1 MIKKLLLTGLV
12 AVSAPF
18 AHLQSAE
25 LKLED
30 SPIQPFLYGRI
41 APMQKTVTKLGQ
53 ALQSI
58 KPGPETMMV
67 TAGMGMMLG
76 DPTFGTFDPDANSGV
91 YLMNNFTDGK
101 EPTVI
106 VLLKV
111 AKDSPVVTAMEK
123 NMKMKSTTKNGWT
136 ILTNHA
142 DQLKEIPDF
151 APLIKH
157 TSQKATSDLQVGV
170 YSAPLLSNTVIKEG
184 IKQANDTIKKLEDKD
199 LSASAAATMA
209 LALGEVA
216 DLQSLE
222 YGINLE
228 NDALAIAYTMGFRP
242 GSPLS
247 KMFKAPGAEVPEAKV
262 VASSGLISGSFAYNT
277 ESYFGYIEHIM
288 NKLKPG
294 LKGSFAETVQYMDE
308 YMKES
313 RKALPDLQTGAV
325 NFNFDMKGFV
335 PQPVFNAVLPM
346 KLKLEEITEY
356 QKKEKEISLK
366 IIKLLANTPGL
377 DEMFGDIEDVMEEYL
392 SSQNEPKKLKIAG
405 LPALY
410 FEEKMPAPEL
420 LEGEEEEEE
429 TTFGYYAAVKDDLL
443 LSSTS
448 KDDLANTIKLLNE
461 GKSVENSA
469 PTKLAPGEFMKG
481 HFNVKPYFT
490 MMMGFTPPMA
500 VFGDEQPEENPLE
513 KELANL
519 KIAPWPI
526 TVTQKGSN
534 LKTDLKVSYQSLKS
548 LTEFSEKIMKA
559 SFGEE
564 GDHPVVDIEASSVDM
579 SKIKIPMDLR
589 FQLSNG
595 GHTTLAKLTEGKKAV
610 LLDFWASWCGPC
622 MALMPELK
630 KKAEALGP
638 QGIVVAGMNTEAE
651 PDTAEKTRKK
661 LEIKFP
667 WLVEPEDAPLS
678 DLLEIDSIPRMILI
692 SPEGKVLYNGH
703 PQDPRLNAALAQL
716 GVNL

>member
-1 MIKKLLLTGLV
+1 MIKKILISGLV
-12 AVSAPF
+12 AISVPF
-18 AHLQSAE
+18 ANLQSAE
-25 LKLED
+25 LQLED

-41 APMQKTVTKLGQ
+41 APIQKTMTKLGQ

-76 DPTFGTFDPDANSGV
+76 DPTFATFDPDANTGV

-111 AKDSPVVTAMEK
+111 GKDSPVVTAMEK

-142 DQLKEIPDF
+142 DQLKEIPDL

-157 TSQKATSDLQVGV
+157 TSQKAATDLQVGV
-170 YSAPLLSNTVIKEG
+170 YSAPLLANSFIKEG
-184 IKQANDTIKKLEDKD
+184 IKQANDTIEKLEDKD
-199 LSASAAATMA
+199 LSTSAAAMMA
-209 LALGEVA
+209 LALDELA
-216 DLQSLE
+216 DLESLE

-228 NDALAIAYTMGFRP
+228 NDALAIGYTMGFRP
-242 GSPLS
+242 GSELS
-247 KMFKAPGAEVPEAKV
+247 KMFQAPGADVPEAKLV
-262 VASSGLISGSFAYNT
+262 SNEGLISGSFAYKT
-277 ESYFGYIEHIM
+277 ESYFGYMEHIM
-288 NKLKPG
+288 TKLKPG
-294 LKGSFAETVQYMDE
+294 LKGGFAETIEYMDE
-308 YMKES
+308 YLKES

-325 NFNFDMKGFV
+325 NFTFDMKSII

-346 KLKLEEITEY
+346 KLNLEEITEY

-366 IIKLLANTPGL
+366 IIKLMAKTPGL
-377 DEMFGDIEDVMEEYL
+377 DEVFGDVEELLEEYL
-392 SSQNEPKKLKIAG
+392 STENEPKKLNIAG

-410 FEEKMPAPEL
+410 FEEKMPSPDL
-420 LEGEEEEEE
+420 FDEEEE
-429 TTFGYYAAVKDDLL
+429 TAFGYYAAVKEGLL
-443 LSSTS
+443 ISSTS
-448 KDDLANTIKLLNE
+448 KEEMAKTIQLLDG
-461 GKSVENSA
+461 GKSVESA
-469 PTKLAPGEFMKG
+469 TPTKLAPGEFMKG
-481 HFNVKPYFT
+481 YFNVKPYFS
-490 MMMGFTPPMA
+490 MIMGMTLSEA
-500 VFGDEQPEENPLE
+500 VFGEEKPQENPIA
-513 KELANL
+513 KELKNL
-519 KIAPWPI
+519 QIAPWPI
-526 TVTQKGSN
+526 TVTQKGANLNTDIKISYAS
-534 LKTDLKVSYQSLKS
+534 LKT
-548 LTEFSEKIMKA
+548 LTEFSEKMMKA
-559 SFGEE
+559 SFGGEE
-564 GDHPVVDIEASSVDM
+564 DAVDDIEASGVDM
-579 SKIKIPMDLR
+579 SKVKIPMELR

-595 GHTTLAKLTEGKKAV
+595 GHTTLAKLTKGKKAV

-651 PDTAEKTRKK
+651 PDTAEKTRKN